1 MAKGKRST
9 ALFDVMYTVRKPPIA
24 SSGGGFAMPKWW
36 GKRATKID
44 PTPPGSPPAT
54 SAVPPPAAE
63 IMPVPSV
70 EVQQALVPIVE
81 RIEEPRPTMRLVQEA
96 DEPVAVDPIEREV
109 RFKLSYGGAAA
120 AAFVLVLLLV
130 IVYLAGSRSEPAEQ
144 SITVKPNSSAA
155 ANARDNGTGLLAAV
169 VAEPAVSPTDTAAPA
184 ASPTIAPNAPAAVVA
199 NETPQRQVGM
209 HYVIVQSYPDEKV
222 AQKAADFLNKANI
235 ACTVVPGLPGWA
247 SPSWYT
253 VVGLKP
259 FDHIQHNQD
268 LEDYKQAIVDAGTKF
283 AGKSLF
289 NRFEPTE
296 YKWRAQTDQ

>member
-1 MAKGKRST
+1 MAKSKRST

-24 SSGGGFAMPKWW
+24 SSSGGFAMPKWW

-44 PTPPGSPPAT
+44 PTPPVSPPAAD
-54 SAVPPPAAE
+54 AVPPPAVE
-63 IMPVPSV
+63 ITPAPSV
-70 EVQQALVPIVE
+70 EVPQAPVPVVE

-120 AAFVLVLLLV
+120 AACVLVRILV
-130 IVYLAGSRSEPAEQ
+130 LAYLAGSRSEPAEQ
-144 SITVKPNSSAA
+144 SITIKPNSSAA
-155 ANARDNGTGLLAAV
+155 ANSRDNGTGLLAAV
-169 VAEPAVSPTDTAAPA
+169 VAEPAGSPVAV
-184 ASPTIAPNAPAAVVA
+184 IAPPVSTVVAPKATAVVPT
-199 NETPQRQVGM
+199 NEAPQRQVGM

-268 LEDYKQAIVDAGTKF
+268 LEDYKQAIEDAGNKF

-289 NRFEPTE
+289 NRFQPTE